1 MSTDSSSDNIDALTE
16 KNLESLLQ
24 EDEGFVDFF
33 NNFLALPC
41 FAERLHYNTE
51 LGVFEEF
58 IEKLADDVGKGDAKA
73 ASQLRQF
80 THFKGTIYNVAA
92 NQSRI
97 GYYVTVLDKVQGLEF
112 VKKYRLHLFL
122 RSELYAEYKLTKHL
136 STVQESFFRD
146 LHPESSED
154 DDSGVEEAAVFHPA
168 GRRRSVV
175 SFNLTPSLGEAPS
188 PDTDR
193 DAENEGIMYLPT
205 NVRSI
210 EETFDAWH
218 ESFKRTESRASMFS
232 CGDGSYRK
240 LNTPQIMEED
250 EASATRSTS
259 SCFST
264 KESESSASNNAR
276 PVSGLSIA
284 SDNTE
289 KGLSPAEPSSR
300 ISSASTVSFFLE
312 NQSSFVLNQE
322 ESNACDL
329 DSESR
334 GDRLGA
340 DEMTRS
346 LSSALSF
353 ITEHGKVIGNSSAP
367 GSIIGETDLG
377 EQEDATRKEDNTS
390 EKDFVVEE
398 AGIAGREGI
407 SSREEAERESVPP
420 GEKDSVVEFE
430 QFAEHKN
437 SCFKEGIEENLAK
450 TERDGYPLECESLTG
465 SSTVENTTPDGTR
478 SEMGMGN
485 SESDVIKE
493 PLTPDLGAQRK
504 SGNEDARESL
514 DEEQVPS
521 IDIEVTCSDEEET
534 LDKETALNDDAVDLN
549 SVADSNSGE
558 NCGSVAA
565 RVELS
570 LNTEDI
576 FIIKEKASVSNAPDY
591 TGQVDDNLGGNDEKR
606 NSSRTQRDEGKPT
619 VSDEDCLHCK
629 NAKRK
634 NVSPT
639 LDLDTSLGERSTSSK
654 EELKKVN
661 LSNVGSDPGEIGS
674 VDEYSGH
681 RSAQSGSIAEEI
693 SNTGI
698 SALSE
703 VDADSENN
711 NKETS
716 FQGRE
721 NDDTEMATDDSMFSD
736 DGSELDDKPYDLATK
751 EGFDMFREFLLETSG
766 EKLLQFWLEVECGK
780 YLENED
786 ERNRLVQSLR
796 DRFWRSGGIY
806 EFSAVTKSRLNLVD
820 ASTLTFERL
829 FSIQPDVLRPL
840 LSYWCI
846 RFTMHQQRVSHSHD
860 HDYNTMSQDR
870 LKSCFRREIASSNL
884 PQVPAHVGL
893 SQVLA
898 NNTLARP
905 QSSFVKNRPVT
916 QHQTSRP
923 QVRAKSAHPR
933 LLQANKYMHTNA
945 STTQLQN
952 IIAPV
957 RTGYG
962 FEQPPGPS
970 FPVEPEPDY
979 APSVRLF
986 INPVPSPDS
995 KIQRMMRTLHR
1006 TSIYVEGSK
1015 PALARET
1022 GSKTAAMM
1030 DSLIQGLIYERQ
1042 TGDYFKLFLQKS
1054 GNETWMNCL
1063 AFWKSLQE
1071 YNAYFFADSLN
1082 PSLLSRKAR
1091 TMYANFV
1098 VSGSAQDV
1106 HVHRDIQV
1114 QVHKELEPPYEELFD
1129 AVEEHVL
1136 HSLLEPWQLHLEQEK
1151 SVFNA
1156 EVPKQQTLRH
1166 IEIQVVAKR
1175 RQSIIST
1182 RRGLDPAEDD
1192 HEKERISVEEA
1203 NRPFPVPK
1211 DGITF
1216 ESLIRNRDEVE
1227 YFKEFLNKKHN
1238 RGIKDLMA
1246 WTDMET
1252 FRRVPRFMEEKRDKK
1267 AKEIR
1272 ENWLGKKY
1280 FFGADS
1286 PATRDGQNLIMNING
1301 GRPIKERPQSPVI
1314 LESQKFV
1321 RARIERRW
1329 LMLFKQTA
1337 EFLER
1342 QKPRA
1347 VSVPEMVE
1355 DIMLKRRLQR
1365 SEAAWKILNSS
1376 MDTGSYFYS
1385 EEDDLRSWSYSKH
1398 LVEQERQEHIK
1409 RLREQGIIVPEE
1421 ELVEEKEET
1430 KSRRS
1435 RVSMTK
1441 SSTFGKKVHDTASD
1455 KKSSEGSSRRLQ
1467 AKLGNRKKHTHGQMS
1482 PSLARRGSAVS
1493 TVVSITRRNSG
1504 VSLALSRKDEKMSV
1518 ATVSKDDK
1526 GVEKGEEKVTVLKDT
1541 QEEKINQG
1549 KSSEIQVI
1557 HIASP
1562 ETPQPH
1568 NEGKLLPQRSRS
1580 SRRLLPGKQPPKS
1593 AGKKRVPLD
1602 AISCISDYSVLSNI
1616 EFQPRVT
1623 PLGKDGQQ
1631 GGTSLLTSKSL
1642 KDFTNSPEGAQLSM
1656 PLPLVRI
1663 TSASHLE
1670 KSDTDGSIGDSSP
1683 LYYKPRPMTQSLK
1696 KSSTRPGR
1704 RKGLG
1709 LTKEEMQIKPDV
1721 IVN

>member
-1 MSTDSSSDNIDALTE
+1 M
-16 KNLESLLQ
+16 
-24 EDEGFVDFF
+24 
-33 NNFLALPC
+33 
-41 FAERLHYNTE
+41 
-51 LGVFEEF
+51 
-58 IEKLADDVGKGDAKA
+58 
-73 ASQLRQF
+73 
-80 THFKGTIYNVAA
+80 
-92 NQSRI
+92 
-97 GYYVTVLDKVQGLEF
+97 
-112 VKKYRLHLFL
+112 
-122 RSELYAEYKLTKHL
+122 
-136 STVQESFFRD
+136 
-146 LHPESSED
+146 HPESSED

-232 CGDGSYRK
+232 SGDGSYRK

-606 NSSRTQRDEGKPT
+606 NSSTTQSDEGKPT

-634 NVSPT
+634 DVSPT
-639 LDLDTSLGERSTSSK
+639 LGMDASLGERSTSSK

-721 NDDTEMATDDSMFSD
+721 NDDTEMATGEIESKKQDLQGEEPSPGKDSDDDDDDDDREDDDEAGYTTEASATTLQGIRGIFGSRRRSSLAATSVGFDAGDDSMFSD

-786 ERNRLVQSLR
+786 ERNR
-796 DRFWRSGGIY
+796 Y
-806 EFSAVTKSRLNLVD
+806 
-820 ASTLTFERL
+820 L
-829 FSIQPDVLRPL
+829 F
-840 LSYWCI
+840 
-846 RFTMHQQRVSHSHD
+846 
-860 HDYNTMSQDR
+860 
-870 LKSCFRREIASSNL
+870 
-884 PQVPAHVGL
+884 
-893 SQVLA
+893 
-898 NNTLARP
+898 
-905 QSSFVKNRPVT
+905 
-916 QHQTSRP
+916 
-923 QVRAKSAHPR
+923 
-933 LLQANKYMHTNA
+933 
-945 STTQLQN
+945 
-952 IIAPV
+952 
-957 RTGYG
+957 
-962 FEQPPGPS
+962 
-970 FPVEPEPDY
+970 
-979 APSVRLF
+979 
-986 INPVPSPDS
+986 
-995 KIQRMMRTLHR
+995 
-1006 TSIYVEGSK
+1006 
-1015 PALARET
+1015 
-1022 GSKTAAMM
+1022 
-1030 DSLIQGLIYERQ
+1030 
-1042 TGDYFKLFLQKS
+1042 
-1054 GNETWMNCL
+1054 
-1063 AFWKSLQE
+1063 
-1071 YNAYFFADSLN
+1071 
-1082 PSLLSRKAR
+1082 
-1091 TMYANFV
+1091 
-1098 VSGSAQDV
+1098 
-1106 HVHRDIQV
+1106 
-1114 QVHKELEPPYEELFD
+1114 
-1129 AVEEHVL
+1129 
-1136 HSLLEPWQLHLEQEK
+1136 
-1151 SVFNA
+1151 
-1156 EVPKQQTLRH
+1156 
-1166 IEIQVVAKR
+1166 
-1175 RQSIIST
+1175 
-1182 RRGLDPAEDD
+1182 
-1192 HEKERISVEEA
+1192 
-1203 NRPFPVPK
+1203 
-1211 DGITF
+1211 
-1216 ESLIRNRDEVE
+1216 
-1227 YFKEFLNKKHN
+1227 
-1238 RGIKDLMA
+1238 
-1246 WTDMET
+1246 
-1252 FRRVPRFMEEKRDKK
+1252 
-1267 AKEIR
+1267 
-1272 ENWLGKKY
+1272 
-1280 FFGADS
+1280 
-1286 PATRDGQNLIMNING
+1286 
-1301 GRPIKERPQSPVI
+1301 
-1314 LESQKFV
+1314 
-1321 RARIERRW
+1321 
-1329 LMLFKQTA
+1329 
-1337 EFLER
+1337 
-1342 QKPRA
+1342 
-1347 VSVPEMVE
+1347 
-1355 DIMLKRRLQR
+1355 
-1365 SEAAWKILNSS
+1365 
-1376 MDTGSYFYS
+1376 
-1385 EEDDLRSWSYSKH
+1385 
-1398 LVEQERQEHIK
+1398 
-1409 RLREQGIIVPEE
+1409 
-1421 ELVEEKEET
+1421 
-1430 KSRRS
+1430 
-1435 RVSMTK
+1435 
-1441 SSTFGKKVHDTASD
+1441 
-1455 KKSSEGSSRRLQ
+1455 
-1467 AKLGNRKKHTHGQMS
+1467 
-1482 PSLARRGSAVS
+1482 
-1493 TVVSITRRNSG
+1493 
-1504 VSLALSRKDEKMSV
+1504 
-1518 ATVSKDDK
+1518 
-1526 GVEKGEEKVTVLKDT
+1526 
-1541 QEEKINQG
+1541 
-1549 KSSEIQVI
+1549 
-1557 HIASP
+1557 
-1562 ETPQPH
+1562 
-1568 NEGKLLPQRSRS
+1568 
-1580 SRRLLPGKQPPKS
+1580 
-1593 AGKKRVPLD
+1593 
-1602 AISCISDYSVLSNI
+1602 
-1616 EFQPRVT
+1616 
-1623 PLGKDGQQ
+1623 
-1631 GGTSLLTSKSL
+1631 
-1642 KDFTNSPEGAQLSM
+1642 
-1656 PLPLVRI
+1656 
-1663 TSASHLE
+1663 
-1670 KSDTDGSIGDSSP
+1670 
-1683 LYYKPRPMTQSLK
+1683 
-1696 KSSTRPGR
+1696 
-1704 RKGLG
+1704 
-1709 LTKEEMQIKPDV
+1709 
-1721 IVN
+1721 